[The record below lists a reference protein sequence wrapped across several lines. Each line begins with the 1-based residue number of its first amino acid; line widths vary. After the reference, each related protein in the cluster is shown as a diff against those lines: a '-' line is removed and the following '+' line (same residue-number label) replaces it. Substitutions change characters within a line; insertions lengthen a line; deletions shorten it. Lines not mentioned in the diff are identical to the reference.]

1 MSRLSALRERVYA
14 LLAEHLNGPALGDA
28 VAHLEGVAMAAQ
40 LLAARRGQDAELA
53 AMAALKHD
61 LATYTTGDASGHA
74 KRGAAL
80 ARELLDRWALTNVE
94 ETERICAAIAT
105 HSGKQHV
112 AQDAFTELLKDADV
126 LHHSFYDPSWPL
138 FPKDVARYHAL
149 CAELGLT
156 GRLEN

>member
-40 LLAARRGQDAELA
+40 LLAARRGQEAELA
-53 AMAALKHD
+53 AMAALMHD

-80 ARELLDRWALTNVE
+80 ARELLDRWALTDAE

-112 AQDAFTELLKDADV
+112 AQDALAELLKDADV